1 MAPAVNVLITVFLS
15 ALLILGGLGVP
26 AASDLQ
32 VYGKSIHSDTTLL
45 SINDGRRTVS
55 KQPHHQTKSEI
66 HRSLDLNSFNVHVTP
81 APSKISLPTFIKLH
95 PPKIKPSH
103 LHANMPMRFGRESIP
118 DNDKEPKS
126 TPNMP
131 QRFGRSWEVIRMC
144 AECPDVREALNPVL
158 PQRFGRSGPYWSLLR
173 TLANAP
179 LVNSG
184 MHWADVFDFQAS
196 SEEVEIRE
204 KTFKG

>member
-1 MAPAVNVLITVFLS
+1 MAPAVNMLITVFLS
-15 ALLILGGLGVP
+15 ALLMLGGLGGT

-66 HRSLDLNSFNVHVTP
+66 RRSLDPNNVHVTP
-81 APSKISLPTFIKLH
+81 TPRKISLPTFIKLH
-95 PPKIKPSH
+95 PPTAKPPH
-103 LHANMPMRFGRESIP
+103 LHANMPMRFGRDSFP
-118 DNDKEPKS
+118 DNDKDPNT
-126 TPNMP
+126 TPNLP

-144 AECPDVREALNPVL
+144 AECPDVREALNPV
-158 PQRFGRSGPYWSLLR
+158 PQRFGRSGSYWRLLR

-179 LVNSG
+179 LVNTG
-184 MHWADVFDFQAS
+184 MHWAEVFDFRAS
-196 SEEVEIRE
+196 SEEVEIQE